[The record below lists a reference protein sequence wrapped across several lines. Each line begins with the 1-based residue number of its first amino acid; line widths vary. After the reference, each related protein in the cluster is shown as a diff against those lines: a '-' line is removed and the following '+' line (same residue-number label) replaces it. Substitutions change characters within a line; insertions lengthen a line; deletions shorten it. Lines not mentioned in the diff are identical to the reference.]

1 MISRM
6 PSPTATGGRTGVGD
20 IDEANAL
27 VQRDESPTDKFA
39 ATDRVRGR
47 GVVMNQKPGVR
58 GHGKQRILIVDDHA
72 VLREGLA
79 MVINQEPDLVVCGE
93 AADAPEAIQAVAAL
107 QPDAVIADL
116 SLTNGNG
123 LELIKDVR
131 TQHPDLPM
139 LVLSLHD
146 EALYAERVLRAG
158 ARGYIMKRASTT
170 ELLAALRKV
179 LGGDVYLSERMAS
192 LLVTQAVGKRETPAN
207 EGPLGLLSDRELEV
221 FQLLGEG
228 HGTRKIA
235 RALGLSIKTISCYR
249 QNIKSKLHLK
259 DATEL
264 LHHAVQ
270 WTTDLHPHDPA
281 QIGGHQNQG

>member
-1 MISRM
+1 
-6 PSPTATGGRTGVGD
+6 
-20 IDEANAL
+20 
-27 VQRDESPTDKFA
+27 
-39 ATDRVRGR
+39 
-47 GVVMNQKPGVR
+47 MNQKPGVR

>member
-1 MISRM
+1 
-6 PSPTATGGRTGVGD
+6 
-20 IDEANAL
+20 
-27 VQRDESPTDKFA
+27 
-39 ATDRVRGR
+39 
-47 GVVMNQKPGVR
+47 MNQKQGAKDQAR
-58 GHGKQRILIVDDHA
+58 QRVLIVDDHS

-79 MVINQEPDLVVCGE
+79 MVINQEDDLVVCGE
-93 AADAPEAIQAVAAL
+93 AADVAEAVRAVAAL
-107 QPDAVIADL
+107 EPDAVIVDL
-116 SLTNGNG
+116 SLTSGSG
-123 LELIKDVR
+123 LELIKELR
-131 TQHPDLPM
+131 IHHPNLRM

-158 ARGYIMKRASTT
+158 AQGYIMKRASTA
-170 ELLAALRKV
+170 ELLVALRKV

-192 LLVTQAVGKRETPAN
+192 LLVSQAVGKHETPAN

-228 HGTRKIA
+228 RGTRKIA
-235 RALGLSIKTISCYR
+235 RELGLSIKTVSCYR

-270 WTTDLHPHDPA
+270 WATNLQHGDPA
-281 QIGGHQNQG
+281 RSE

>member
-1 MISRM
+1 
-6 PSPTATGGRTGVGD
+6 
-20 IDEANAL
+20 
-27 VQRDESPTDKFA
+27 
-39 ATDRVRGR
+39 
-47 GVVMNQKPGVR
+47 MNQKPEAR
-58 GHGKQRILIVDDHA
+58 AHGKQRVLIVDDHA

-79 MVINQEPDLVVCGE
+79 MVINQEPDLLVCGE

-116 SLTNGNG
+116 SLTTGNG
-123 LELIKDVR
+123 LELIKDVKA
-131 TQHPDLPM
+131 QHPDLPM

-158 ARGYIMKRASTT
+158 ARGYIMKRASTA

-179 LGGDVYLSERMAS
+179 LSGDVYLSERMAS
-192 LLVTQAVGKRETPAN
+192 LLVTQAVGKRETPADD
-207 EGPLGLLSDRELEV
+207 GPLGLLSDRELEV

-235 RALGLSIKTISCYR
+235 RELGLSIKTISCYR

-270 WTTDLHPHDPA
+270 WITNLHPHDPA
-281 QIGGHQNQG
+281 QVDGHQNQG

>member
-1 MISRM
+1 
-6 PSPTATGGRTGVGD
+6 
-20 IDEANAL
+20 
-27 VQRDESPTDKFA
+27 
-39 ATDRVRGR
+39 
-47 GVVMNQKPGVR
+47 MNQESKAKV
-58 GHGKQRILIVDDHA
+58 HGKYRVLIVDDHS

-79 MVINQEPDLVVCGE
+79 MVINQESDLGVCGE

-107 QPDAVIADL
+107 EPDAIIVDL
-116 SLTNGNG
+116 SLTSGSG
-123 LELIKDVR
+123 LELIKDIR

-158 ARGYIMKRASTT
+158 ARGYIMKRASTA
-170 ELLAALRKV
+170 ELLVALRKV
-179 LGGDVYLSERMAS
+179 LSGDVYLSERMAS
-192 LLVTQAVGKRETPAN
+192 LLVTQAVGKHETPAK

-228 HGTRKIA
+228 RGTRKIA
-235 RALGLSIKTISCYR
+235 RELGLSMKTVSCYR
-249 QNIKSKLHLK
+249 QNIKTKLHLK

-270 WTTDLHPHDPA
+270 WVTNLHQHDPA
-281 QIGGHQNQG
+281 QSH